1 VSEEQFRHRLKTY
14 RGNWGGE
21 WLIDLHGFLVLRSD
35 QCWELQFPTQRNVMP
50 ISAPLLVSPFM
61 VSPSG
66 GNGCRVVM
74 RCDLDDQFR
83 GQFDLPDTRPEQ
95 FLQEWASFPSGIRS
109 LPPRPWPLVEVK
121 GREPLATLISRLA
134 RDVAKVLER
143 CNAQWASPLA
153 GRAQEAATAELW
165 ASVYSYLACPARWKP
180 WGRREILNR
189 LDTLT
194 ERKPPPQ
201 DLSPEDASAALM
213 ASYTLSEIDELGY
226 RLMQEQGDAQLV
238 VTLVR
243 ARTEILTS
251 GICFLDPNCLRTL
264 DSHQAAGKDRTALME
279 AQRTAESSGARVS
292 SLLLAVAERDGVFLP
307 PSLREPAGALEDL
320 ATWWVQVPDQ
330 KEPVT
335 LATLT
340 HESPHLQIDHELADS
355 AARLAKDFESTSEA
369 DGSAGRGEV
378 ANATY
383 ISVYEPAAG
392 PAEQLGTFPSA
403 NSARIAVICDKRYIS
418 GSQWQDM
425 GVGLVT
431 TMPDGSRFTVAEA
444 SKEELTAPKAKLA
457 GESSGL
463 QPTAQSAGPAVGGV
477 VIEVTEQTWA
487 SDVVQRAQTTPV
499 ITYWW
504 ARWCEPCKQLGPVL
518 EELAAGASG
527 QWILAKVDID
537 ANPQLAAELGVQEIP
552 VVAALF
558 GTQVVGALFDA
569 IPEAE
574 LRQWLSRVM
583 ATAAEKGLRA
593 DRESAAPPAGKPGD
607 SPVLPAAQ
615 GQPAVPGQP
624 SPRAG
629 TTSLDVLLGQLDG
642 LTGLA
647 PVKAEVRQLIDVV
660 RAEQMRRA
668 AGLPVSQVS
677 RHLVFTG
684 NPGTGKTTVAR
695 LLGQLY
701 AAIGVL
707 GTGQLVEVTRSDL
720 VAGYV
725 GQTAI
730 KTTEAVRRAL
740 GGILFID
747 EAYALARSAGL
758 EHDFGQEAVDTLVKL
773 MEDHRDELVV
783 IAAGYGQEMA
793 QFISSNPGL
802 PSRFPRTIRFPDYS
816 TDELLSIFEGM
827 CERDRYQLSPD
838 ALDGLRQHLARLPRT
853 PEFGN
858 GRLVR
863 NLFEA
868 ALARQASRVVASG
881 GTDLTT
887 LTRQD
892 LSLPDLPGPD
902 HKPGEAPTGPY
913 L

>member
-1 VSEEQFRHRLKTY
+1 MT
-14 RGNWGGE
+14 N
-21 WLIDLHGFLVLRSD
+21 
-35 QCWELQFPTQRNVMP
+35 T
-50 ISAPLLVSPFM
+50 
-61 VSPSG
+61 
-66 GNGCRVVM
+66 
-74 RCDLDDQFR
+74 
-83 GQFDLPDTRPEQ
+83 
-95 FLQEWASFPSGIRS
+95 
-109 LPPRPWPLVEVK
+109 
-121 GREPLATLISRLA
+121 
-134 RDVAKVLER
+134 
-143 CNAQWASPLA
+143 
-153 GRAQEAATAELW
+153 
-165 ASVYSYLACPARWKP
+165 
-180 WGRREILNR
+180 
-189 LDTLT
+189 
-194 ERKPPPQ
+194 
-201 DLSPEDASAALM
+201 
-213 ASYTLSEIDELGY
+213 
-226 RLMQEQGDAQLV
+226 
-238 VTLVR
+238 
-243 ARTEILTS
+243 
-251 GICFLDPNCLRTL
+251 
-264 DSHQAAGKDRTALME
+264 
-279 AQRTAESSGARVS
+279 
-292 SLLLAVAERDGVFLP
+292 
-307 PSLREPAGALEDL
+307 
-320 ATWWVQVPDQ
+320 
-330 KEPVT
+330 
-335 LATLT
+335 
-340 HESPHLQIDHELADS
+340 
-355 AARLAKDFESTSEA
+355 
-369 DGSAGRGEV
+369 
-378 ANATY
+378 TY

-392 PAEQLGTFPSA
+392 PAEQVGTFPSV

-431 TMPDGSRFTVAEA
+431 TMPDGSRFTVVEA
-444 SKEELTAPKAKLA
+444 SEEELTALKAKLTR
-457 GESSGL
+457 GSSPL
-463 QPTAQSAGPAVGGV
+463 QQAAQSGGSAAGGA
-477 VIEVTEQTWA
+477 VIEVTEQTWV
-487 SDVVQRAQTTPV
+487 SDVLQRAQTALV
-499 ITYWW
+499 IIYWW

-518 EELAAGASG
+518 EKLAAGAGG
-527 QWILAKVDID
+527 QWILAEVDID
-537 ANPQLAAELGVQEIP
+537 ANPQLAVELGVQKIP
-552 VVAALF
+552 VVVALF
-558 GTQVVGALFDA
+558 GTQVVDALFSA
-569 IPEAE
+569 IPEPE

-583 ATAAEKGLRA
+583 ATAAEKGLRV
-593 DRESAAPPAGKPGD
+593 DRESAEPPGEKPGD
-607 SPVLPAAQ
+607 NPALPAAH

-624 SPRAG
+624 SPRVG
-629 TTSLDVLLGQLDG
+629 TTSVDGLLGQLDG

-747 EAYALARSAGL
+747 EAYALTRSAGSGQ
-758 EHDFGQEAVDTLVKL
+758 DYGQEAVDTLVKL

-868 ALARQASRVVASG
+868 ALARQASRIVASG

-892 LSLPDLPGPD
+892 LALPTADAPSVDGLLGQLDGLTGLAPVKAEVRQLIDVVRAEQMRRAAGLPVSQVSRHLVFTGNPGTGKTTVARLLGQLYAAIGVLGTGQLVEVTRSDLVAGYVGQTAIKTTEAVRRALGGILFIDEAYALTRSAGSGQDYGQEAVDTLVKLMEDHRDELVVIAAGYGQEMAQFISSNPGLPSRFPRTIRFPD
-902 HKPGEAPTGPY
+902 YSTDELLSIFEGMCERDRYQLSPDALDGLRQHLARLPRTPEFGNGGSSATYSRPPWPARPPGSSPAAAPT
-913 L
+913 